1 MGPKKAGTSAETK
14 ESSKGCN
21 QVFNWVEHI
30 HVVPRKIELQLY
42 PTQPPPLSSSMS
54 TSLSSTTISSSST
67 SILSSSTS
75 KSSSSYQHRRHQ
87 RQHQWEGDICVH
99 LIMVVSLKKTCRR
112 ERSSSRSKSWFFSII
127 SLFFLLPMISK
138 SQLIRWFSTIDHI
151 SHSLLKSWE
160 NCTLIQNRL
169 TSVRLIRD

>member
-21 QVFNWVEHI
+21 QVFNWVEHV

-42 PTQPPPLSSSMS
+42 PSQPPPLSSSMS
-54 TSLSSTTISSSST
+54 TSSSSTTISSSST

-112 ERSSSRSKSWFFSII
+112 ERSPSRSKSWFLFPNYLSFLSPPYDLKVPINQMVFHNWSYISFSLKI
-127 SLFFLLPMISK
+127 LGKLHFD
-138 SQLIRWFSTIDHI
+138 SQQINLR
-151 SHSLLKSWE
+151 
-160 NCTLIQNRL
+160 
-169 TSVRLIRD
+169 